1 MSFNTCRLGLHS
13 PSKNL
18 CVLSVLVT
26 SFSVKIKVN
35 QIKIIYRSGTK
46 ATSSLNLKYI
56 YHETILIQRKL
67 IVIDFVG
74 QPMNLRI
81 QQNIMGVFFINKN
94 NTIKHFLHYLIY
106 FRNSEFTNLRTNEYV
121 V

>member
-67 IVIDFVG
+67 IVIDFV
-74 QPMNLRI
+74 NLRI
-81 QQNIMGVFFINKN
+81 QQNIMGFFFINKN
-94 NTIKHFLHYLIY
+94 TTIKHFLHYLIY